1 MRLRGYGSVDEVTF
15 IEEEAC
21 VKPSELAATR
31 RAMRPTDCEEEERD
45 AMVNE
50 AENEMVLPHI
60 AGGLDVD
67 EHNSGRESKSAEPSR
82 AQHQEE
88 GGEGKVGRGGCQTKR
103 KQRTIIGLGVGERQ
117 HAGGVVATPLRK
129 KCPEPLD
136 MRALLPQLRKKCPE
150 PLDMTEVEMADL
162 VAQWVAQEDSNPSKE
177 LERIWHGSASHAS
190 NSYSSHRKIDE
201 HCSFQDDIQTL
212 VGTLM
217 VIYPHFC
224 QMKMRFCRAYM
235 RECGRFGRR

>member
-1 MRLRGYGSVDEVTF
+1 MRLRGYGSVDEVSF
-15 IEEEAC
+15 VEEEAC
-21 VKPSELAATR
+21 VKSSELAATR
-31 RAMRPTDCEEEERD
+31 RAMRPTDCEEERE
-45 AMVNE
+45 AMANE

-82 AQHQEE
+82 AQHQED
-88 GGEGKVGRGGCQTKR
+88 GGEGKVRRGGCQTKR
-103 KQRTIIGLGVGERQ
+103 KQRTIIGLGVERQ
-117 HAGGVVATPLRK
+117 HAGGVATP
-129 KCPEPLD
+129 
-136 MRALLPQLRKKCPE
+136 LRKKCPE

-201 HCSFQDDIQTL
+201 HQCSFQDDIQTL

-235 RECGRFGRR
+235 HECGRFARR

>member
-1 MRLRGYGSVDEVTF
+1 MRLRGYGSVHEVSF
-15 IEEEAC
+15 VEEEPC

-31 RAMRPTDCEEEERD
+31 RAMRPTDCGEQERD
-45 AMVNE
+45 AMANE
-50 AENEMVLPHI
+50 AETEMVLPHI

-67 EHNSGRESKSAEPSR
+67 EHKSGRESKSAEPSR

-88 GGEGKVGRGGCQTKR
+88 GGEGKVGREGRWETKR
-103 KQRTIIGLGVGERQ
+103 KQRTIIGLGVERQ
-117 HAGGVVATPLRK
+117 HAGA
-129 KCPEPLD
+129 EPLD
-136 MRALLPQLRKKCPE
+136 RRALLPQLRKKCPK

-162 VAQWVAQEDSNPSKE
+162 VAQWVAQEDSNPGSKE

-190 NSYSSHRKIDE
+190 NSYSSHYKIDE
-201 HCSFQDDIQTL
+201 HCSFQDDVQTL

-217 VIYPHFC
+217 VIFFHLC